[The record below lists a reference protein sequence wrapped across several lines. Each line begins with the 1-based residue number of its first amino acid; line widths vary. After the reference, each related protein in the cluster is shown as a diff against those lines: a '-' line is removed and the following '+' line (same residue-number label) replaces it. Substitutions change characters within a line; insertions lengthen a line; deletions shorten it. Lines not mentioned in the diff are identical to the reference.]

1 MGTIILRKRKDGS
14 TAYNAQILIM
24 RDKKVMHREA
34 KTFDRRQAAAAWLK
48 KREEEL
54 SKPDA
59 ALGTSQTKR
68 SPLLRDAIDRYTAE
82 SRKKIGRTKAQVLA
96 AIKGY
101 DIADWPCVDI
111 RSQDIVEFAQT
122 LASGR
127 KPQTVANYLS
137 HLSAVFR
144 IARPAWGYPLDHQ
157 AMKDAFIVA
166 TSLGITSK
174 SDARDRRPTLAELD
188 LILDHFREKR
198 IKTPQ
203 SSPMAAIIA
212 FAIFSTRRQEEITLI
227 EWRDLDREGKRI
239 LVRNMKHPGEKIGN
253 DVWCDLPDP
262 ALRIVEAM
270 PRNAAR
276 IFPYSTDAI
285 CAAFTRACKL
295 LAIDDL
301 HFHDMRHDGI
311 SRLFE
316 MGISIPRAAASSGHR
331 SWQSLKRYT
340 HLRQTGD
347 KYADWPWVGIIVSD
361 LKTRSSKS
369 L

>member
-14 TAYNAQILIM
+14 TAYNAQILIS

-34 KTFDRRQAAAAWLK
+34 RTFDRRQAAAAWPK

-82 SRKKIGRTKAQVLA
+82 SRKKIGRTKGQVLA
-96 AIKGY
+96 AVKGY
-101 DIADWPCVDI
+101 DIADRPCVDI
-111 RSQDIVEFAQT
+111 RSKDIVEFAQN

-127 KPQTVANYLS
+127 KPQAVANYLS

-144 IARPAWGYPLDHQ
+144 ITRPAWGYSLDHQ

-174 SDARDRRPTLAELD
+174 SDARDRRPTLTELD

-227 EWRDLDREGKRI
+227 EWRDLDCEGKRI

-270 PRNAAR
+270 PRNGER

-285 CAAFTRACKL
+285 CAAFTRAPQPPP
-295 LAIDDL
+295 AIDPGN
-301 HFHDMRHDGI
+301 H
-311 SRLFE
+311 
-316 MGISIPRAAASSGHR
+316 SS
-331 SWQSLKRYT
+331 
-340 HLRQTGD
+340 
-347 KYADWPWVGIIVSD
+347 A
-361 LKTRSSKS
+361 TRI
-369 L
+369 